1 MKKTIFIFFILLLIV
16 IFFNHSKP
24 RVVISNNSLGD
35 VFVFFG
41 TSEKGVEPD
50 YEEIKQSR
58 HALKISQGESVEL
71 SISIFDYFL
80 ENGQVNIGWRLGG
93 LMGAE
98 IKRVNYT
105 TLNILSGSSR
115 CVLAIDI
122 YKDKDNVSYQRNS
135 FCIKSFEITS
145 DDD

>member
-24 RVVISNNSLGD
+24 KVVISNKSLGD

-105 TLNILSGSSR
+105 TLSILSGSSR